1 MQHILE
7 TRAISKVFGNGTQ
20 ALTDVDVQVRPAT
33 IHGIVGANGAGKST
47 LIKIVSGAIR
57 PSDGAMLWKGQEVD
71 WNSPR
76 DARAAGI
83 RTIYQHIPLVP
94 TLSVMDNV
102 FLDQKGLLRGEGGL
116 RVAFRQLL
124 ERIDYEIDPD
134 AIVADLPIGDRQM
147 VAILQALST
156 GAELV
161 IMDEPTASLSDTE
174 RELAFAIVR
183 RLREQGTTFLYISH
197 FLDEILDLTEEV
209 TVLRDGRVTL
219 RAATAD
225 LDASKLVTAIAG
237 ERLVATEHHR
247 TSTEAIGEALLEV
260 EHMHVPGRIDDVSL
274 TVHRGEVVGLAGL
287 LGSGRSELLHAIFGA
302 DAKARGSVKVK
313 GRTVGRSTGSA
324 VDAGIALV
332 PEDRFKQGLLGP
344 WSIWENTSL
353 PDIKTLA
360 WGALVPLPGAER
372 ARADRVVKALGVV
385 TQSIDTEVRDLS
397 GGNAQKVVF
406 GKWLDGAAEVILLD
420 DPTVGVDVGA
430 KSDILELVRGFAR
443 NDKAVLMAS
452 SDFEE
457 LLAVCDRILVLADG
471 GIVADLDAA
480 RTTEQEVLAIASGLG
495 HAHSTTPTDPS
506 PASPDD
512 ATAAAQG

>member
-1 MQHILE
+1 
-7 TRAISKVFGNGTQ
+7 
-20 ALTDVDVQVRPAT
+20 
-33 IHGIVGANGAGKST
+33 
-47 LIKIVSGAIR
+47 
-57 PSDGAMLWKGQEVD
+57 
-71 WNSPR
+71 
-76 DARAAGI
+76 
-83 RTIYQHIPLVP
+83 
-94 TLSVMDNV
+94 
-102 FLDQKGLLRGEGGL
+102 
-116 RVAFRQLL
+116 
-124 ERIDYEIDPD
+124 
-134 AIVADLPIGDRQM
+134 M

-174 RELAFAIVR
+174 RELAFAIAR
-183 RLREQGTTFLYISH
+183 RLRAQGTTFLYISH

-225 LDASKLVTAIAG
+225 LDAAKLVTAIAG
-237 ERLVATEHHR
+237 DRLVATEHHR
-247 TSTEAIGEALLEV
+247 TAAESIGEPLLEV
-260 EHMHVPGRIDDVSL
+260 DHLHVPGRIEDVSL
-274 TVHRGEVVGLAGL
+274 TVRAGEVVGLAGL

-302 DAKARGSVKVK
+302 DGSAKGTVTVRGRK
-313 GRTVGRSTGSA
+313 VGRSTGAA
-324 VDAGIALV
+324 VDAGLALV

-353 PDIKTLA
+353 PDLKTLA
-360 WGALVPLPGAER
+360 WRRLIPSRQEER
-372 ARADRVVKALGVV
+372 ARADRVVDALGVV

-443 NDKAVLMAS
+443 NGKAVLMAS

-457 LLAVCDRILVLADG
+457 LLAVCDRVLVLADG
-471 GIVADLDAA
+471 GIVAELDAA

-495 HAHSTTPTDPS
+495 STANPTDPTS
-506 PASPDD
+506 PATPDD
-512 ATAAAQG
+512 STAAA